1 MIRGVKMKV
10 KTILISIISLV
21 LVVTIVFCVVSTS
34 VLNPIGKQ
42 IKLGYKYLEEGS
54 YEEAILTFN
63 KAIEIDPNEMLSY
76 IGIINAYEQNEDDE
90 KKYLFATKMFEV
102 LVESNNKINLNSK
115 YEKYVAELRLK
126 SFDEIFEDWYSEA
139 LIDNDRNDLRESVA
153 EYLLNIDYE
162 KYSEI
167 IDRALKKYKE
177 YILNDLLENGVKTT
191 YSAGN
196 TRYTYKV
203 PQWWNDVYSTDGM
216 MDELYVLHNA
226 SKNEG
231 YGGILFAITE
241 DEPLA
246 GYESELI
253 ENDLGV
259 IYYWNLPTASQT
271 GGECENEYTRMK
283 DENIRQT
290 FTIEDDSPMGR
301 YTNGDYVTLTGKLI
315 YFDNQ
320 GYYSLETDKKVDITH
335 HDTNGMGFGI
345 TSETRFRVVSYTD
358 LSDYKGKQVKVSGNL
373 NGVQRGSAL
382 NIYDYTI
389 YDATVELNE

>member
-177 YILNDLLENGVKTT
+177 YI
-191 YSAGN
+191 Y
-196 TRYTYKV
+196 
-203 PQWWNDVYSTDGM
+203 
-216 MDELYVLHNA
+216 
-226 SKNEG
+226 
-231 YGGILFAITE
+231 
-241 DEPLA
+241 
-246 GYESELI
+246 
-253 ENDLGV
+253 
-259 IYYWNLPTASQT
+259 
-271 GGECENEYTRMK
+271 
-283 DENIRQT
+283 
-290 FTIEDDSPMGR
+290 
-301 YTNGDYVTLTGKLI
+301 
-315 YFDNQ
+315 
-320 GYYSLETDKKVDITH
+320 
-335 HDTNGMGFGI
+335 
-345 TSETRFRVVSYTD
+345 
-358 LSDYKGKQVKVSGNL
+358 
-373 NGVQRGSAL
+373 
-382 NIYDYTI
+382 
-389 YDATVELNE
+389 